1 MSDQKTQNAHNVRL
15 AIENL
20 EGSLIREVAES
31 NIGREDVIPL
41 WFGEPSSATPKF
53 IKKAAISSLNDD
65 QVFYAQNRGI
75 PQLRETLADYV
86 SRLHNKPIGIDTLTV
101 TASGMNAIMLVSQAL
116 INQNDNMVVVGPV
129 WPNCCQTI
137 QVMGGEAR
145 QVALHPDNNG
155 RWQLDMDEL
164 FSLCDAKTRA
174 IFINS
179 PGNPTGWV
187 MNESEQRSLLSEC
200 KRRGIYVVADEVYIR
215 LFYDG
220 KKAPSFL
227 DFSEI
232 DDPLIVINSFSK
244 SWSMTGWRLGWL
256 THPPELGDVFSKL
269 NEFNI
274 ASPTTFVQHA
284 GIVAIREG
292 EKFITQMVE
301 DYRHNRDLVFQRLA
315 ALPKVK
321 MSRPEAAFYAFF
333 SIDGMTDSLEYAKHL
348 IDTTG
353 VGLAPGLAFGP
364 AGEGWLRLCFAA
376 NQDILSQA
384 LDRLEPAL
392 S

>member
-164 FSLCDAKTRA
+164 FSLCDVKTRA

-232 DDPLIVINSFSK
+232 NDPLIVINSFSK

>member
-1 MSDQKTQNAHNVRL
+1 MPDQKTQNAHNVRL

-244 SWSMTGWRLGWL
+244 SWSMTGWRRGWL

>member
-1 MSDQKTQNAHNVRL
+1 MPDQKTQNAHNVRL